1 MVQVSVDESRSVHMN
16 TDEHRCLE
24 DILHNFVGLTN
35 KDRVLVYFM
44 DRMSFTECARVSMD
58 VNDFE

>member
-1 MVQVSVDESRSVHMN
+1 MVQVSVDESRSVHMS
-16 TDEHRCLE
+16 TDEHRYLE

-44 DRMSFTECARVSMD
+44 ERMSFNEC
-58 VNDFE
+58 E